1 MKPDKMLYNNYSD
14 MESLIKKIDECAHNP
29 ENSSTTKIGE
39 HISCAYSMSI
49 IWAFDQ
55 IKNKYTLCRGKNW
68 IKRFCGIL
76 WITSKIKNKMLLL
89 LTKK

>member
-1 MKPDKMLYNNYSD
+1 MKPDKMPYNNYSD

-55 IKNKYTLCRGKNW
+55 IKNKYTLCRGKDW

-76 WITSKIKNKMLLL
+76 WITSKIKNKILLL

>member
-49 IWAFDQ
+49 I
-55 IKNKYTLCRGKNW
+55 
-68 IKRFCGIL
+68 
-76 WITSKIKNKMLLL
+76 
-89 LTKK
+89 

>member
-14 MESLIKKIDECAHNP
+14 MESLIKKIDESAHNP

-55 IKNKYTLCRGKNW
+55 IKNKYTLCRGKN
-68 IKRFCGIL
+68 
-76 WITSKIKNKMLLL
+76 
-89 LTKK
+89 